1 MTFVIAWIGL
11 ATLVLFF
18 NRGATCDAINH
29 ETTRENVGFPVFRER
44 K

>member
-1 MTFVIAWIGL
+1 MTFVIGSVSSRSSCFSIVAS
-11 ATLVLFF
+11 
-18 NRGATCDAINH
+18 TCDAINH